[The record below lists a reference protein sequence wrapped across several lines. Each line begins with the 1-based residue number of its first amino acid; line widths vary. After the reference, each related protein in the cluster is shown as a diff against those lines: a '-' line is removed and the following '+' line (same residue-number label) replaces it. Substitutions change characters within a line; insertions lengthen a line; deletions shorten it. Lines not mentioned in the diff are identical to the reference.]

1 MNFQKTLKKEI
12 YFQGIGIHRGENV
25 NLIMKPS
32 PEDSGISFKIKN
44 TKVCATPNN
53 ISSTN
58 FNTTLQK
65 NNIEIQ
71 TTEHL
76 LAALYGLQIDNV
88 EIEIDNIEIP
98 IFDGSAKYFVDKILS
113 SGCKTQ
119 RQKKKIATLKKPI
132 YIKDHSKMII
142 ALPSHRLQITY
153 FLDHPHKLIGK
164 QLASFEITK
173 AIFLKEVAPAR
184 TFTSLEDAIKIKDM
198 GLAKGGSLENAVIVG
213 DKIFNRLRF
222 KDEMARHK
230 ILDIIGD
237 IAILGNHLKAHI
249 IGIRTG
255 HFQNQLLCKKIY
267 KHLILS

>member
-1 MNFQKTLKKEI
+1 MNFQKTLKKKI
-12 YFQGIGIHRGENV
+12 YLQGIGIHRGENV

-32 PEDSGISFKIKN
+32 PENSGILFKIKN
-44 TKVCATPNN
+44 TKIKATPNN

-65 NNIEIQ
+65 NNIKIQ

-88 EIEIDNIEIP
+88 EIEIDNLEIP
-98 IFDGSAKYFVDKILS
+98 IFDGSAKYFADKILS
-113 SGCKTQ
+113 SGYKTQ
-119 RQKKKIATLKKPI
+119 RQKKKIATIKKPI
-132 YIKDHSKMII
+132 YLKDNDKMII
-142 ALPSHRLQITY
+142 ALPSGRFQITY
-153 FLDHPHKLIGK
+153 FLDHPHNLIGK

-173 AIFLKEVAPAR
+173 ATFLKEIAPAR
-184 TFTSLEDAIKIKDM
+184 TFASLEEAMKIKDM
-198 GLAKGGSLENAVIVG
+198 GLAMGGSLENAVIVG
-213 DKIFNRLRF
+213 DKIFTKLRF

-237 IAILGNHLKAHI
+237 MAILGSKLYAHI